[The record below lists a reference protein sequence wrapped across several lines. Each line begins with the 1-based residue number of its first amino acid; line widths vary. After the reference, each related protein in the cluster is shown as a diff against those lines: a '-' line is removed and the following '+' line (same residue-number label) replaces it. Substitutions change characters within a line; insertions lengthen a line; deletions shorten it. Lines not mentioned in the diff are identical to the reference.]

1 MPKKTESV
9 YTWSYKLN
17 LLKNPTILLLLF
29 KIFGGI
35 ILCFMLISFIIELF
49 DSHNYLDTLKFG
61 GIMAALMGC
70 LCILGYFVYAC
81 IMGFTYN
88 VKFVMDENG
97 ILHQQEA
104 KQAKKAEKIADLTT
118 IAGALSGNLTVT
130 GIGLSSAR
138 KTSMY
143 TSFKGVK
150 KLKAVK
156 KRGLIKLDAPFNH
169 NQVYCNLED
178 FDFIWNYIK
187 DKCTGA
193 KIKEKI

>member
-1 MPKKTESV
+1 MSKKKESV

-104 KQAKKAEKIADLTT
+104 KQAKKTEKIADLTT

-156 KRGLIKLDAPFNH
+156 KRSLIKLDAPFNH
-169 NQVYCNLED
+169 NQVYCNSED

-187 DKCTGA
+187 DKCTSA

>member
-1 MPKKTESV
+1 MSKKKESV

-187 DKCTGA
+187 DKCTNA